1 MYQIQEDLKIKE
13 ASGTQ
18 RVHAEQAIFMRL
30 RCWRGVLQVSV
41 VGETGLRL
49 PSFLLSSGKAT
60 GSTDRRPPSEGLCVP
75 LSREIP

>member
-30 RCWRGVLQVSV
+30 RCWRGVLQVSDV
-41 VGETGLRL
+41 CETGLRL

-60 GSTDRRPPSEGLCVP
+60 GSTVRRPPSEGLCVP